1 MSDHDRDR
9 PVAHL
14 GTHLTSPP
22 GQVTVNVPVILAC
35 GSHLKV

>member
-14 GTHLTSPP
+14 ETHPICQP
-22 GQVTVNVPVILAC
+22 GQVTVKVPVILAC